1 MGAGHGFGAG
11 MVHPRAFLAFV
22 VCTRGV
28 DGVKVGV
35 IMDVDVDWIDA
46 DDWAVLLVKLF
57 DLSTGIGIYVE
68 IRHSR
73 IRTRKQGLISS
84 TKVRG
89 VV

>member
-1 MGAGHGFGAG
+1 
-11 MVHPRAFLAFV
+11 MVHPRAFVAFV

-35 IMDVDVDWIDA
+35 IMDVDWIDA
-46 DDWAVLLVKLF
+46 DDWAILLVKLF
-57 DLSTGIGIYVE
+57 DLSTGIGIYMK